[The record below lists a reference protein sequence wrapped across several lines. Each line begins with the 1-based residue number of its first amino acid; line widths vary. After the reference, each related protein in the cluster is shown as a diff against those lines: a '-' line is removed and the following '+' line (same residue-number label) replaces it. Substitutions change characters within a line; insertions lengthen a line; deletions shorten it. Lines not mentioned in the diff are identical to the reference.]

1 MPITKLKRAS
11 KFGIFKEAWD
21 LIALIYI
28 RITIVENRDT
38 PNPTCPAT
46 IRISGL
52 PVFTFELEDISGNG
66 TCFLVRD
73 DAEILRHLNIG
84 QEIDIQIPEDNEHK
98 AFISQGSKVINIS
111 EQNTAQYSGYRIV
124 SVQVLNRL

>member
-1 MPITKLKRAS
+1 MPITKLKRLFR
-11 KFGIFKEAWD
+11 FGIFEEARD
-21 LIALIYI
+21 ISALKYI
-28 RITIVENRDT
+28 RMTIVENHDT
-38 PNPTCPAT
+38 PNPTCPVT

-52 PVFTFELEDISGNG
+52 PVYKFELEDISGNG

-84 QEIDIQIPEDNEHK
+84 QEIDIQIPQDNEHK

>member
-11 KFGIFKEAWD
+11 KFGIFKEVWD
-21 LIALIYI
+21 LTKLIYM
-28 RITIVENRDT
+28 RITIVENRNT
-38 PNPTCPAT
+38 PNLTCPAT

-52 PVFTFELEDISGNG
+52 PVYKFELEDISGNG

-84 QEIDIQIPEDNEHK
+84 QEIDIQIPQDSEHK